1 MIEGVTKSGFPY
13 QIDDH
18 IGDDYE
24 LLELM
29 GRVRKNDTFA
39 IFELIEKILGTEQHE
54 KLKDHVRVDGRVPIS
69 AMNDEIVEIFAA
81 TNEIKKS
88 PSSPS

>member
-1 MIEGVTKSGFPY
+1 MIEGVTKSGFSY

-39 IFELIEKILGTEQHE
+39 IFELIEKILGTEQH
-54 KLKDHVRVDGRVPIS
+54 
-69 AMNDEIVEIFAA
+69 
-81 TNEIKKS
+81 
-88 PSSPS
+88 